1 MKIRVAVITEDE
13 SYVRKISAAFNRRYP
28 DKIEL
33 YSFTDPQIAMER
45 LAKKKTDIVL
55 ADESLDFSPTN
66 FPRSASFAYLTDQ
79 QGFEAV
85 NNLPAIGKYQKVDL
99 IYSQLLNLY
108 AETSGSK
115 RSGFSGS
122 DTTVIAFCSAAGG
135 TGASTM
141 AAANA
146 VHHAREGKNVLLL
159 NIEDFGSTELYFEGP
174 GSFDF
179 GDIIYALK
187 SKKSNLAMKLESCVR
202 EDQNGVKF
210 IPSPGFAMD
219 MLELKFEEKKQLLH
233 EIANFGGYDLVILDL
248 DFSIDKET
256 LDLLDELDK
265 VIMVSD
271 GTESGNLKTFRMLT
285 ALETLQ
291 DNLDMNLLSKMYLA
305 YNGFSHTSGR
315 TIENLNIP
323 ELGGLPRIQGATP
336 RILIETLCN
345 DTLFDLMGE
354 G

>member
-1 MKIRVAVITEDE
+1 M
-13 SYVRKISAAFNRRYP
+13 
-28 DKIEL
+28 
-33 YSFTDPQIAMER
+33 
-45 LAKKKTDIVL
+45 
-55 ADESLDFSPTN
+55 
-66 FPRSASFAYLTDQ
+66 
-79 QGFEAV
+79 